1 MTNRTQAL
9 SESTSRAATS
19 RLRALSGSAGAAR
32 RPVGDCALVGAGP
45 GDPQLLTL
53 AALRAIR
60 RATVLLVDDLV
71 PGELVEFAL
80 RGLKR
85 RPRIVPVGKRGGCAS
100 TPQEFIERLMA
111 AEALAGERVVRL
123 KGGDPFIFGRGGEE
137 VQALQAQGIPT
148 RVVNGITSGLAAATG
163 LGVPLTHRAHAQGV
177 IFVTGHAKPG
187 GSTPDWAVLAQ
198 AAALGLTLVV
208 YMGVAQV
215 DQLHAGLVQSLPGST
230 PVAVVQH
237 ASLPQQRE
245 LVTTLAELP
254 RALRDA
260 GLGSPAIMVIGEVVS
275 ARTLAAQAQH
285 QVHQMGHQAG
295 QSAQAVTPGAGMSA
309 PQRARRRA

>member
-1 MTNRTQAL
+1 MTDRTDPASSAAATTASPLQAL
-9 SESTSRAATS
+9 SGHRRTSR
-19 RLRALSGSAGAAR
+19 RA
-32 RPVGDCALVGAGP
+32 VGDCTLVGAGP

-71 PGELVEFAL
+71 PQALVEFAL

-85 RPRIVPVGKRGGCAS
+85 PPRLVPVGKRGGCES
-100 TPQEFIERLMA
+100 TPQAFIERLMA

-137 VQALQAQGIPT
+137 VQTLQAQGIPV
-148 RVVNGITSGLAAATG
+148 RVVNGITSGLAAATAI
-163 LGVPLTHRAHAQGV
+163 GVPLTHRAHAQGV

-187 GSTPDWAVLAQ
+187 GSTPDWAVLG
-198 AAALGLTLVV
+198 AAAAQGLTLVI

-215 DQLHAGLVQSLPGST
+215 GGIHAGLMQGLPGDT
-230 PVAVVQH
+230 PAAVIQH

-254 RALRDA
+254 QALQA
-260 GLGSPAIMVIGEVVS
+260 SGLGSPAVMVIGEVLH
-275 ARTLAAQAQH
+275 ARTLALQAEN
-285 QVHQMGHQAG
+285 QVEA
-295 QSAQAVTPGAGMSA
+295 AQAVTDGALQSTRRSA
-309 PQRARRRA
+309 

>member
-1 MTNRTQAL
+1 MTNRTQARTV
-9 SESTSRAATS
+9 SSPRPGAAAA
-19 RLRALSGSAGAAR
+19 RLQALSGGAGAAR
-32 RPVGDCALVGAGP
+32 RTVGDCALVGAGP

-71 PGELVEFAL
+71 PSELVEFAL

-85 RPRIVPVGKRGGCAS
+85 RPRLVPVGKRGGCAS
-100 TPQEFIERLMA
+100 TPQDFIERLMA
-111 AEALAGERVVRL
+111 AEALAGQRVVRL

-137 VQALQAQGIPT
+137 AQTLQALGIPT
-148 RVVNGITSGLAAATG
+148 RVINGITSGLAAATSI
-163 LGVPLTHRAHAQGV
+163 GVPLTHRAHAQGV

-187 GSTPDWAVLAQ
+187 GSTPDWSVLAQ

-215 DQLHAGLVQSLPGST
+215 ARIHAGLVQGLPGHT

-254 RALRDA
+254 RALRDS
-260 GLGSPAIMVIGEVVS
+260 GLGSPAIMVIGEVVQ
-275 ARTLAAQAQH
+275 ARVLAAQAEH
-285 QVHQMGHQAG
+285 QVQG
-295 QSAQAVTPGAGMSA
+295 AQAVTPAA
-309 PQRARRRA
+309 PQRARRHA